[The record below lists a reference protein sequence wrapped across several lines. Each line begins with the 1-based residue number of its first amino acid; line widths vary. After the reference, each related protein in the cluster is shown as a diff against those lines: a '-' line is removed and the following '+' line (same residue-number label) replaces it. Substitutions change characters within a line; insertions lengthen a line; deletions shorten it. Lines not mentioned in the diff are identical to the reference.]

1 MKMILKGKKQNKYSG
16 QILTEYIVAL
26 VVIAFIA
33 LSCLVLFSV
42 FSDYGFNVRK
52 VVGIDSP

>member
-1 MKMILKGKKQNKYSG
+1 MILKGKKQNKYSG